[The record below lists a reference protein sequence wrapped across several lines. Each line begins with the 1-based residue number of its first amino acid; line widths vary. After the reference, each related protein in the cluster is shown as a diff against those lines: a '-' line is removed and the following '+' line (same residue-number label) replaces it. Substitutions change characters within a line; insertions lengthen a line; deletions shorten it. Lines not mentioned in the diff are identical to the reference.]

1 MQEHKSALAE
11 QQLSPQI
18 LFLFAAIAPTP
29 VSGKP
34 APVSLAVQ
42 TMALF
47 KGRLQLK
54 GSITQ
59 QLLQLCLPQPFQFAN
74 VGKEYVQERQACA
87 SLKEAELLGLTVSH
101 LNSQQK
107 NLFTFPTKGPN

>member
-74 VGKEYVQERQACA
+74 VGKECA
-87 SLKEAELLGLTVSH
+87 RETSVCITQGSRVAGPDGFPLEQST
-101 LNSQQK
+101 K